1 MGSPGKIYIGQSVQQ
16 METSPDWGAYSKV
29 ILKVSDNEA
38 IVAGDDTGLTLEADC
53 PWATQ
58 AIADSV
64 LASLQGTTYRPYS
77 ASKAYFD
84 PSVELG
90 DAITADGIYSGI
102 YNMQRTL
109 SRTSAGDISA
119 PCDTE
124 VAHEFQYETAQERRF
139 TRMAQE
145 INAEFAV
152 IAGEISAKV
161 SQVGGDNRSFGWSM
175 TESGMSWVANNYE
188 VMRVDSNG
196 VKING
201 TLNANAVITGTLQL
215 GGDNITAYNLRTGAE
230 WPYQSYGTTGY
241 TNAFWSNIA
250 GGYVYSTRQ
259 DTSSYPSY
267 FSCGRLRIMTG
278 LTMAGLDW
286 GSQDIVINGRTY
298 HVMVGQ

>member
-175 TESGMSWVANNYE
+175 TESGMSWVANNSE
-188 VMRVDSNG
+188 VMRVDS
-196 VKING
+196 K
-201 TLNANAVITGTLQL
+201 
-215 GGDNITAYNLRTGAE
+215 RTGAE

-241 TNAFWSNIA
+241 SNSLWSLTG
-250 GGYVYSTRQ
+250 GGYGFNFNTATTST
-259 DTSSYPSY
+259 
-267 FSCGRLRIMTG
+267 
-278 LTMAGLDW
+278 
-286 GSQDIVINGRTY
+286 SQSGPVGIWVNGHWLSDQVSVTINGRDYTLW
-298 HVMVGQ
+298 GSAWEG